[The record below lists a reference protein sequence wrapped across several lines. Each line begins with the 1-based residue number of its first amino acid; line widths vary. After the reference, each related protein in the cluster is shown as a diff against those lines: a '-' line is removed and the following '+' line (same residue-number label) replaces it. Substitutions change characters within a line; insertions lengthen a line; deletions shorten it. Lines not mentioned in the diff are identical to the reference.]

1 MPDDIITLFINPDSQ
16 RESVKQLM
24 LKRLLPRQ
32 DDFLK
37 LFQQAA
43 EKLHLASLEFSNLL
57 QNLQDQQRYVDAI
70 AKHEEEAD
78 EVAYTNFE
86 LLHKTFITP
95 FDRNDIHQLT
105 STLDDILDLINRIAQ
120 RFPFYQL
127 QDVPEEMI
135 QLSHLS
141 AEATRLLKDAVS
153 CLHSLKNSEAIFELC
168 KEIDRVESRAHKV
181 VLAGEK
187 KLFGT
192 ENDFKRFFKL
202 KEIYAHTKLVINRCQ
217 DVGNIIKGII
227 LEYT

>member
-1 MPDDIITLFINPDSQ
+1 
-16 RESVKQLM
+16 M

-32 DDFLK
+32 ESFFQ

-43 EKLHLASLEFSNLL
+43 DRLQLASTEFSNM
-57 QNLQDQQRYVDAI
+57 LQDLGNQQHYVDLI

-78 EVAYTNFE
+78 VIAHTNFE

-95 FDRNDIHQLT
+95 FDRHDIHQLT

-127 QDVPEEMI
+127 KFVPEEMI
-135 QLSHLS
+135 KLSQLS
-141 AEATRLLKDAVS
+141 AEATNHLKQAIY
-153 CLHSLKNSEAIFELC
+153 CLPSMKNSAVIFQHC
-168 KEIDRVESRAHKV
+168 NEIDRVESRAHQV

-187 KLFGT
+187 KLFMD
-192 ENDFKRFFKL
+192 ENDFKTFFKL

-217 DVGNIIKGII
+217 DVGNILKGIV
-227 LEYT
+227 LEYS

>member
-1 MPDDIITLFINPDSQ
+1 
-16 RESVKQLM
+16 M

-32 DDFLK
+32 DKFFD

-43 EKLHLASLEFSNLL
+43 EQLHVASIEFSNLL
-57 QNLQDQQRYVDAI
+57 QNLDNQQHYVDSI
-70 AKHEEEAD
+70 ARHEQEAD
-78 EVAYTNFE
+78 EVAYENFE

-127 QDVPEEMI
+127 QSVPEELI

-141 AEATRLLKDAVS
+141 AESTRLLKDAVC
-153 CLHSLKNSEAIFELC
+153 CLHSLKNSDAIFKLC
-168 KEIDRVESRAHKV
+168 KEIDNVENRAHKV

-187 KLFGT
+187 KLFQ
-192 ENDFKRFFKL
+192 EEDDFKRFFKL